1 MDRER
6 GDLTCRRHAAPE
18 KFLIVTADDFGLH
31 EAVNEA
37 VERAS
42 HAGVLTTASLMVA
55 APAAADAIRR
65 ARSLPH
71 LRVGLH
77 VVLADGRAILPPDRI
92 PGLADPNGDMNSRMF
107 VNGMRFFALPGIRR
121 QLEAE
126 IRGQFAA
133 FARTGLN
140 LDHVNVHKH
149 FHVHPTLLNLIL
161 RIGREYGAAAV
172 RVPDEPLWFAARNG
186 NWRAGAEALLL
197 SPWVSLMK
205 RRISRAGMLHNDRI
219 FGVAASG
226 AMNEAE
232 LLAILGRLPP
242 GITEIY
248 MHPAVV
254 SGSGIAASMS
264 KYRHADEFAALL
276 SPRVQAAVAGA
287 GRGGYADALRARV
300 QGSGQRHTAKRTQDD
315 DHQGRGAPRSEQ

>member
-1 MDRER
+1 
-6 GDLTCRRHAAPE
+6 
-18 KFLIVTADDFGLH
+18 
-31 EAVNEA
+31 
-37 VERAS
+37 
-42 HAGVLTTASLMVA
+42 
-55 APAAADAIRR
+55 
-65 ARSLPH
+65 

-77 VVLADGRAILPPDRI
+77 VVLADGRAILAPERI
-92 PGLADPNGDMNSRMF
+92 RGLAGPTGHMNSRMF

-149 FHVHPTLLNLIL
+149 FHAHPTLLNLIL

-186 NWRAGAEALLL
+186 NWRAGAGALLL

-205 RRISRAGMLHNDRI
+205 RRISHAGMLHNDRI

-226 AMNEAE
+226 SMKEAE

-254 SGSGIAASMS
+254 SGSSIAASMS
-264 KYRHADEFAALL
+264 NYRHADEFAALL
-276 SPRVQAAVAGA
+276 SPRVRAAVAGAGA

-300 QGSGQRHTAKRTQDD
+300 QGSGQRHTAQRSQDD
-315 DHQGRGAPRSEQ
+315 DQQGRGAPRSEQ